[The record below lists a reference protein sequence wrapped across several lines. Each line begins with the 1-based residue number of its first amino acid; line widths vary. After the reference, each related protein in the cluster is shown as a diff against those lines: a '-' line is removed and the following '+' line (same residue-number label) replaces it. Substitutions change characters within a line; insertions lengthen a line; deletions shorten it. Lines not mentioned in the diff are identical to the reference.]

1 MTVIT
6 EDFRRLDGIAPFP
19 ADLAFVY
26 FTVSRRRQNDAGTWV
41 VMPVEVKCRLVAG
54 KLTSP
59 SLDPGEATVRIGAH
73 GPVYKIIIPEAGPT
87 RLWPL
92 IELYE
97 PPDPP
102 VVSLVKQYRDEVVES
117 KDSAILS
124 AFHAQQSEQEAR
136 RLAEEAATT
145 VTGVVSIDGQQ
156 GAVTKAELG
165 INLVD
170 NTRDA
175 DKPISTAVAA
185 RLTTILEEIDGTFED
200 VSTALATKQN
210 EAQVQAIAVAVA
222 TAKIADI
229 IGNAPN
235 TLDTVYELAAALGNQ
250 PNFAADVLA
259 AIALKA
265 PLASPNFSGSP
276 TVGGIS
282 LVKGDDA
289 KLYDARTPLAHE
301 HSAAGITSGTL
312 SVARGGTG
320 RGDLVD
326 GSFMRG
332 AGGAAIQMRTPAQV
346 RDDIGAGTSS
356 LTLGAT
362 SATALRGDA
371 LRVVSSFPATGDDG
385 VLYMTVE

>member
-1 MTVIT
+1 MTNVKASFVDALKVPLGSGT
-6 EDFRRLDGIAPFP
+6 VTYRLDQLQASSVTGKIATPE
-19 ADLAFVY
+19 DV
-26 FTVSRRRQNDAGTWV
+26 VSVVTAG
-41 VMPVEVKCRLVAG
+41 VAQD
-54 KLTSP
+54 KD
-59 SLDPGEATVRIGAH
+59 LDPGPYSVHIEIGWYDETFQIVVPASGTVQ
-73 GPVYKIIIPEAGPT
+73 
-87 RLWPL
+87 LWPL
-92 IELYE
+92 IEDSIPYV
-97 PPDPP
+97 PP
-102 VVSLVKQYRDEVVES
+102 VVSLVKQYRDEAVGS
-117 KDSAILS
+117 KDSATLS

-145 VTGVVSIDGQQ
+145 ITGVVSIDGKQ
-156 GAVTKAELG
+156 GAVTKAALG
-165 INLVD
+165 IDLVD

-175 DKPISTAVAA
+175 DKPISAAVENRFTAILDDIDDTFTAVNA
-185 RLTTILEEIDGTFED
+185 
-200 VSTALATKQN
+200 SLATKQN

-301 HSAAGITSGTL
+301 HSASGITSGTL
-312 SVARGGTG
+312 PVARGGTG

-326 GSFMRG
+326 GSYMRG
-332 AGGAAIQMRTPAQV
+332 AGGGAIQMRTPAQV
-346 RDDIGAGTSS
+346 RADIGAGTSS
-356 LTLGAT
+356 LELGAT
-362 SATALRGDA
+362 SSTALRGDA
-371 LRVVSSFPATGDDG
+371 FRVVTSWAGANENG
-385 VLYMTVE
+385 VLYMMVE

>member
-6 EDFRRLDGIAPFP
+6 EDFRRLDGVAPVP

-26 FTVSRRRQNDAGTWV
+26 FTVSRRRENAAGTWV
-41 VMPVEVKCRLVAG
+41 VVPVKVQCRLVNG
-54 KLTSP
+54 VLTSP
-59 SLDPGEATVRIGAH
+59 ELDPGEATVQIGPH
-73 GPVYKIIIPEAGPT
+73 GPVYDIIIPDTAA
-87 RLWPL
+87 RLWDL

-102 VVSLVKQYRDEVVES
+102 VVSLVKQYRDEVVGS
-117 KDSAILS
+117 KDAAVLS

-136 RLAEEAATT
+136 EWAEEAATT
-145 VTGVVSIDGQQ
+145 VTGVVSIDGKQ
-156 GAVTKAELG
+156 GAVTKAALG

-200 VSTALATKQN
+200 VSTTLATKQN

-265 PLASPNFSGSP
+265 PLASPNFSGTP
-276 TVGGIS
+276 AVGGIS

-326 GSFMRG
+326 GSYMRG

>member
-6 EDFRRLDGIAPFP
+6 EDFRRLDGVAPVP

-26 FTVSRRRQNDAGTWV
+26 FTVSRRRENAAGTWV
-41 VMPVEVKCRLVAG
+41 VVPVKVQCRLVNG
-54 KLTSP
+54 VLTSP
-59 SLDPGEATVRIGAH
+59 DLDPGEATVQIGPH
-73 GPVYKIIIPEAGPT
+73 GPVYDIIIPDTAA
-87 RLWPL
+87 RLWDL

-117 KDSAILS
+117 KDSATLS

-145 VTGVVSIDGQQ
+145 ITGVVSIDGKQ
-156 GAVTKAELG
+156 GAVTKAALG
-165 INLVD
+165 IDLVD

-326 GSFMRG
+326 GSYMRG